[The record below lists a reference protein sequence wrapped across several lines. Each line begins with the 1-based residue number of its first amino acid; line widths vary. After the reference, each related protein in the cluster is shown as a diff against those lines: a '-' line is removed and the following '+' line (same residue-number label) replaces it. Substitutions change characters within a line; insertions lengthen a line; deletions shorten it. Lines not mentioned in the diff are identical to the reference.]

1 MLPDNVIKHAPWS
14 YSKADAALSCPF
26 LYQEQYV
33 KKHKPEGAVN
43 LPMEIGN
50 TAHKILEL
58 ALQGLSVDKA
68 YDRIVAHGDLLYD
81 VQVGVQI
88 YREAIEDFVK
98 GYETFKATQG
108 VKKTLV
114 EAQLGFTA
122 DLKPAG
128 FFDNDNCLFRGKVD
142 VLSLLNN
149 KNAVVID
156 HKTGMPKPIRD
167 HVRQF
172 EVYSVLAVVN
182 FPEVTSVRGAVH
194 NMKAEKNKK
203 GTRTDWAPE
212 YPVEAV
218 LGTVWNNIV
227 EWLAEAADS
236 AETQEPRKSW
246 KCKNCV
252 YKPMCPLFQ

>member
-1 MLPDNVIKHAPWS
+1 MLPEIVIKHAPWS
-14 YSKADAALSCPF
+14 YSKADSALSCPF
-26 LYQEQYV
+26 LYHQQYV
-33 KKHKPEGAVN
+33 EKHKPEGAVN
-43 LPMEIGN
+43 LPMEVGN
-50 TAHKILEL
+50 VAHRIVEL
-58 ALQGLSVDKA
+58 ALKGLPVDTA
-68 YDRIVAHGDLLYD
+68 FDRIVAQGNLLYE

-98 GYETFKATQG
+98 GYETFQKTQG
-108 VKKTLV
+108 VTKTHV

-142 VLSLLNN
+142 VLALLRN
-149 KNAVVID
+149 KTAIVID

-167 HVRQF
+167 HARQF
-172 EVYSVLAVVN
+172 EVYSVLTVVN

-194 NMKAEKNKK
+194 NMKADKNKK

-218 LGTVWNNIV
+218 QGTVWNSIV
-227 EWLAEAADS
+227 EWLTKAGES

-252 YKPMCPLFQ
+252 YKPMCPLFK